1 MLNFVIGPAVRLSR
15 ELSFRNKFLLIFAA
29 SIIPGLLLLI
39 NSLLTELA
47 FIERDETELAG
58 KRFITALTPVSR
70 AMSDH
75 RATTALVLNG
85 DPSASA
91 QAAKDA
97 QAVNTALA
105 QLEQTTLLMHASQW
119 QDKID
124 EFTAKW
130 QQLSREWPKMSA
142 SQNSLAHIEMIGLVY
157 EFRHHVAGDTGL
169 LLDPDAS
176 TYYMMITVVD
186 SIPALSEQLEQLR
199 GSLSSTLAAKAV
211 GDIRKG
217 RMESAVQREI
227 PKSIHR
233 INNDLD
239 LANDVDPAAA
249 KVLLQRWSPI
259 EQKLKAFNAQ
269 LLQANFNSAFDQE
282 QVAQQLRLADQ
293 LLTDL
298 LDIENFM
305 TDQLELGLLKRI
317 DQQWLYFYQL
327 LIFGIGILLLVGWLI
342 AGFARDLT
350 NRARHLEHDMSLLAA
365 GDFSSK
371 VRDRGRDE
379 LSRIAQSATE
389 LSRQLGVTMRD
400 IQQSAGQLMSAANNI
415 AASSTQLANSSE
427 EQNHAATSM
436 AAAMEQ
442 LTVSV
447 SQMSDNAQEARL
459 QTEASGKA
467 SIEGS
472 QVINDTVKSMQN
484 IAITVREASSSVVS
498 LGENA
503 KAISSIVD
511 VIRGIAEQTNLL
523 ALNAAI
529 EAARA
534 GESGRGFAVVAD
546 EVRSL
551 AGRTA
556 TSTREIAQMI
566 ERIQSGT
573 SLVVSNMERGTQQVD
588 QGVLLATE
596 AGTAIASISQRS
608 ANVEQMV
615 QLMTQTLSDQAAA
628 AAEVA
633 LKVESISQ
641 MSDEN
646 TQATHVTAQTSVDL
660 KRVAAVLDDKV
671 SQFKF

>member
-29 SIIPGLLLLI
+29 SIIPGLLLLM

>member
-85 DPSASA
+85 DASASA

-97 QAVNTALA
+97 QAVNTALRE
-105 QLEQTTLLMHASQW
+105 LDQTTLLMHASQW

-130 QQLSREWPKMSA
+130 QRLAREWPEMSA

-227 PKSIHR
+227 PKSIQR

-249 KVLLQRWSPI
+249 KVLIQRWSPI

-269 LLQANFNSAFDQE
+269 LLQANFNSAFDQS
-282 QVAQQLRLADQ
+282 QVAQQLRAADQ
-293 LLTDL
+293 LLADL

-305 TDQLELGLLKRI
+305 TEQLEVGLLKRI
-317 DQQWLYFYQL
+317 NQQWLYFYQL

-389 LSRQLGVTMRD
+389 LSRQLGVMMRD

-447 SQMSDNAQEARL
+447 SQMSDNAQEARI

-472 QVINDTVKSMQN
+472 KVINDTVKSMQN

-633 LKVESISQ
+633 IKVESISQ
-641 MSDEN
+641 MSNEN

-660 KRVAAVLDDKV
+660 KRVAAVLDGKV
-671 SQFKF
+671 NQFTF